1 MQRTALRAVADAQ
14 AVRRSGVEVILKNQS
29 VVERLAPDVIR
40 LGADSLEAEYK
51 DGYEQVF
58 AVINSRLGHGIARF
72 VSSTP
77 EAALLRHELHSVARR
92 RRRMTVDER
101 QYELRGRV
109 YESFGEDAFRV
120 ELRSV

>member
-1 MQRTALRAVADAQ
+1 MQRTALRAAADAQ

-29 VVERLAPDVIR
+29 IGERLASDAIR
-40 LGADSLEAEYK
+40 LGADALEAEYT

-58 AVINSRLGHGIARF
+58 AVKNGLGHGIARF

-77 EAALLRHELHSVARR
+77 EAALLRHELHSAARR
-92 RRRMTVDER
+92 RRRMTVDGR